1 MASLLQYSR
10 LFFAATVL
18 SSVEFGKWLLFGIFR
33 GRIDPCSGIYIPMT
47 AVTLYLMFRRPIT
60 SPSQYIMLAYI
71 FLSLANNIIGY
82 STSTIYQEAA
92 VVEQMADVPV
102 QNTLNYCS
110 PVSVASALSANFQV
124 LASDLLMVRLMMG
137 SVGSIFLTLL

>member
-1 MASLLQYSR
+1 MAVSRHSLE
-10 LFFAATVL
+10 TVL
-18 SSVEFGKWLLFGIFR
+18 I
-33 GRIDPCSGIYIPMT
+33 PCLGIYITMT

-60 SPSQYIMLAYI
+60 SFSQYILLVYI

-92 VVEQMADVPV
+92 VVELPADVPV

-110 PVSVASALSANFQV
+110 PVSVAGAFSANFQV
-124 LASDLLMVRLMMG
+124 LASDLLMVRPMMRRM
-137 SVGSIFLTLL
+137 GSIFLTLL